1 MMMNNPFALLQQLRT
16 NPMQLLS
23 QKFNIPANITTPQEI
38 IQHLLNTGQVT
49 QEQVNRAMQMRNN
62 PIIQQLFK
70 K

>member
-23 QKFNIPANITTPQEI
+23 QKFNIPANITTPQDI

-49 QEQVNRAMQMRNN
+49 QEQVNRAMEMRKQ
-62 PIIQQLFK
+62 IFREK
-70 K
+70 

>member
-23 QKFNIPANITTPQEI
+23 QKFNIPANITTPQDI

-49 QEQVNRAMQMRNN
+49 QADVNRAMEMRKQ
-62 PIIQQLFK
+62 IFREK
-70 K
+70 

>member
-23 QKFNIPANITTPQEI
+23 QKFNIPANITTPQDI

-49 QEQVNRAMQMRNN
+49 QADVNRAMEMRRQ
-62 PIIQQLFK
+62 IFREK
-70 K
+70 

>member
-23 QKFNIPANITTPQEI
+23 QKFNIPANITTPQDI

-49 QEQVNRAMQMRNN
+49 QEEVNRAMEMRKQ
-62 PIIQQLFK
+62 IFREK
-70 K
+70 